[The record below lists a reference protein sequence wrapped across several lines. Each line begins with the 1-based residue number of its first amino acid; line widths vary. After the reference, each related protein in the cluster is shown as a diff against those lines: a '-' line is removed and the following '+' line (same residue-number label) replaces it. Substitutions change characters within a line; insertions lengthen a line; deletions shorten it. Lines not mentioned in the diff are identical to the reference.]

1 MTEILVGPDVDH
13 VPDCW
18 SKFCMHCA
26 SKMWDSNLSIDQVIR
41 EELIP
46 YNAILEDFKP
56 DIGYKVVFKDRESY
70 MWFCLKF

>member
-46 YNAILEDFKP
+46 YLAILHLEHFE
-56 DIGYKVVFKDRESY
+56 VTVH
-70 MWFCLKF
+70 LLTN